1 MPLGNLLK
9 YLNIFDQTKDGLVPI
24 CCIDPSDK
32 LMIEN
37 QAKLSFVQETKYERY
52 ISQGVLQD
60 GKIVSASP
68 KS

>member
-1 MPLGNLLK
+1 VPLGNVLK
-9 YLNIFDQTKDGLVPI
+9 NLKIFDKTKVWSGLVPI

-52 ISQGVLQD
+52 ISQGV
-60 GKIVSASP
+60 I
-68 KS
+68 